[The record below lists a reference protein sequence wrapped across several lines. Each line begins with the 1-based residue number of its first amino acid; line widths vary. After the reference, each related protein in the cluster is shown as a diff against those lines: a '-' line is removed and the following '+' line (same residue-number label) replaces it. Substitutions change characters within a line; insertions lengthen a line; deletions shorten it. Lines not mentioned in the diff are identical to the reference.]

1 MGSSGVVFPLG
12 RIRGGASS
20 GDRRCV
26 GGAGEVR
33 GHRTLDRCG
42 GGRMHCRTLL
52 LGLGWKVLHVEKAG
66 KPGLEVGGR
75 FLERL
80 LFLVAENAGFGK
92 QISVVDSSVTAS
104 KAAMG
109 KVGDEGAGV
118 DDFRAVLIV
127 GKIPNFGEVVFA
139 WVSCVCQEKKFNV
152 GKR

>member
-1 MGSSGVVFPLG
+1 MGSSGVVVPLG

-33 GHRTLDRCG
+33 GYRTLDRCG
-42 GGRMHCRTLL
+42 GSGRIHCRTLL
-52 LGLGWKVLHVEKAG
+52 LGLGWWKVLHVEKAG
-66 KPGLEVGGR
+66 KAGFEVGGR

-80 LFLVAENAGFGK
+80 PFLVAENAGFGK
-92 QISVVDSSVTAS
+92 QISAVDSSVTAS

-127 GKIPNFGEVVFA
+127 GKIPNFGEVIFA
-139 WVSCVCQEKKFNV
+139 WVSCVLSGEEVQCW
-152 GKR
+152 